1 MDDLTDRRGVGRRA
15 TIKDVAARAGVSIK
29 TVSRV
34 MNNEPHV
41 RQDMRDQVER
51 AVAALG
57 YQPNV
62 SARALAGARTY
73 LVGLIHDN
81 PGVHYM
87 ADVQRGAMRACRAAG
102 FHLVIDEFLPGE
114 IDVVAGVRKAVTSP
128 RLDGVLL
135 PPPLCDNGAVL
146 DELDRLGIPYVRIAP
161 DLFLGRA
168 GAVMMNDYRAAAEM
182 TRWLWEQGHRHIA
195 FVAPPGAH
203 AAARRRLEGCRDT
216 LAGLGGGLP
225 PERVAEGDFSTRS
238 GVEAGERL
246 LALSPR
252 PTAIFA
258 ANDEMAAG
266 VIIAAYR
273 QGLSVPQ
280 DLSVAGFDDSPI
292 AASMHPLLTTVRQP
306 TAAMA
311 ETGTRMLIE
320 RSPRQQR
327 TLDFELVIRASTA
340 AVPIAHAAS

>member
-1 MDDLTDRRGVGRRA
+1 MTATDAPARRA

-41 RQDMRDQVER
+41 RPDMRDRVER
-51 AVAALG
+51 VVAEMG
-57 YQPNV
+57 YQPNM
-62 SARALAGARTY
+62 SARALASARTY
-73 LVGLIHDN
+73 LIGLLHDN
-81 PGVHYM
+81 QGVHYM

-102 FHLVIDEFLPGE
+102 FHLVIEEFLPGE
-114 IDVVAGVRKAVTSP
+114 AGLPGRVRDAVSAP

-146 DELDRLGIPYVRIAP
+146 DELERLNMPCVRIAP
-161 DLFLGRA
+161 HLFPGRA
-168 GAVMMNDYRAAAEM
+168 GGVTMDDRLAAAEM
-182 TRWLWEQGHRHIA
+182 TRWLWEKGHRHIG
-195 FVAPPGAH
+195 FVAPPDAH
-203 AAARRRLEGCRDT
+203 AAASRRLEGYRDT
-216 LAGLGGGLP
+216 LAALTGESGGELP
-225 PERVAEGDFSTRS
+225 PAYVAQGDFSTRS
-238 GVEAGERL
+238 GVEAGRKL

-266 VIIAAYR
+266 VILAAYQ
-273 QGLSVPQ
+273 QGLEVPR

-311 ETGTRMLIE
+311 ETAATMLIT
-320 RSPRQQR
+320 RTQNQQR
-327 TLDFELVIRASTA
+327 TLDFELVERDS
-340 AVPIAHAAS
+340 VVNLEGLRP